1 MDKKKKRK
9 NNKRGPKQKLEARQ
23 FSYFVSLLAALPVD
37 EFVGIARVLK
47 VQLLEENKGRTE
59 DETEDET
66 EGEKGKTESLLRDF
80 AEIFE
85 EMLDE
90 FLRLTPVQRHNLI
103 WIMEAAL
110 SEEENELHADSKY
123 KHLPTS
129 LLTRRATIELNENV
143 EVNDD
148 ATTSTSTD

>member
-23 FSYFVSLLAALPVD
+23 FSYFVNLLAALPVD
-37 EFVGIARVLK
+37 EFVGIARILK
-47 VQLLEENKGRTE
+47 VQLLDKKEG
-59 DETEDET
+59 ETEDE
-66 EGEKGKTESLLRDF
+66 TESLLRDF

-90 FLRLTPVQRHNLI
+90 FLRLTSVQRHNLI

-110 SEEENELHADSKY
+110 SEEGNELHADSKY

-129 LLTRRATIELNENV
+129 LLTRRATIESDENA
-143 EVNDD
+143 EVIED

>member
-9 NNKRGPKQKLEARQ
+9 SNKREPKHKLEARQ
-23 FSYFVSLLAALPVD
+23 FSYFVSLLAVLPVD
-37 EFVGIARVLK
+37 EFVGVARVLK
-47 VQLLEENKGRTE
+47 VRLLEENKGRTE
-59 DETEDET
+59 DETEDE
-66 EGEKGKTESLLRDF
+66 KDKTESLLRDF

-110 SEEENELHADSKY
+110 SEEGNELHADSKY

-129 LLTRRATIELNENV
+129 LLTRRATIELNENA
-143 EVNDD
+143 EVIED

>member
-9 NNKRGPKQKLEARQ
+9 NNKRGLKQKLEARQ

-37 EFVGIARVLK
+37 EFVGIARILK
-47 VQLLEENKGRTE
+47 VQLLDKKEDKTE
-59 DETEDET
+59 DE
-66 EGEKGKTESLLRDF
+66 TESLLRDF

-90 FLRLTPVQRHNLI
+90 FLRLTSVQRHNLI

-110 SEEENELHADSKY
+110 SEEGNELHADSKY

-129 LLTRRATIELNENV
+129 LLTRRATIESDENV
-143 EVNDD
+143 EVIED

>member
-37 EFVGIARVLK
+37 EFVGVARVLK
-47 VQLLEENKGRTE
+47 VRLLEENKGRTE
-59 DETEDET
+59 DETEDE
-66 EGEKGKTESLLRDF
+66 TESLLRDF

-110 SEEENELHADSKY
+110 SEEGNELHADSKY

-129 LLTRRATIELNENV
+129 LLTRRATIESDENA
-143 EVNDD
+143 EVIED

>member
-9 NNKRGPKQKLEARQ
+9 NNKRGPKLEARQ

-37 EFVGIARVLK
+37 EFVGVARVLK
-47 VQLLEENKGRTE
+47 VRLLDKKEN
-59 DETEDET
+59 ETEDEKD
-66 EGEKGKTESLLRDF
+66 ETESLLRDF

-90 FLRLTPVQRHNLI
+90 FLRLTSVQRHNLI

-110 SEEENELHADSKY
+110 SEEGNELHADSKY

-129 LLTRRATIELNENV
+129 LLTRRATIESDENA
-143 EVNDD
+143 EVIED

>member
-9 NNKRGPKQKLEARQ
+9 NSNRKLEARQ

-37 EFVGIARVLK
+37 EFVGVARVLK

-59 DETEDET
+59 DETEDE
-66 EGEKGKTESLLRDF
+66 KSKTESLPRDF

-90 FLRLTPVQRHNLI
+90 FLRLTLVQRHNLI

-110 SEEENELHADSKY
+110 SEEGNELHADTKY

-129 LLTRRATIELNENV
+129 LLTRRATSNQ
-143 EVNDD
+143 
-148 ATTSTSTD
+148 TKTRR

>member
-37 EFVGIARVLK
+37 EFVGIARILK
-47 VQLLEENKGRTE
+47 VQLLDKKEDKTE
-59 DETEDET
+59 DE
-66 EGEKGKTESLLRDF
+66 TESLLRDF

-90 FLRLTPVQRHNLI
+90 FLRLTSVQRHNLI

-110 SEEENELHADSKY
+110 SEEGNELHADSKY
-123 KHLPTS
+123 KRLPTS
-129 LLTRRATIELNENV
+129 LLTRRATIESDENA
-143 EVNDD
+143 EVIED

>member
-37 EFVGIARVLK
+37 EFVGVARVLK
-47 VQLLEENKGRTE
+47 VQLLDKKE
-59 DETEDET
+59 DETKDKTED
-66 EGEKGKTESLLRDF
+66 GAESLLRDF

-110 SEEENELHADSKY
+110 SEEGNELHADSKY

-129 LLTRRATIELNENV
+129 LLTRRATIESDENA
-143 EVNDD
+143 EVIED

>member
-9 NNKRGPKQKLEARQ
+9 NNKRGLKQKLEARQ

-37 EFVGIARVLK
+37 EFVGVARVLK
-47 VQLLEENKGRTE
+47 VQLLDKKE

-66 EGEKGKTESLLRDF
+66 EDGAESLLRDF

-90 FLRLTPVQRHNLI
+90 FLRLTSVQRHNLI

-110 SEEENELHADSKY
+110 SEEGNELHADSKY

-129 LLTRRATIELNENV
+129 LLTRRATIESDENA
-143 EVNDD
+143 EVIED
-148 ATTSTSTD
+148 ATTSTSTY

>member
-37 EFVGIARVLK
+37 EFVGVARVLK
-47 VQLLEENKGRTE
+47 VRLLDKKE

-66 EGEKGKTESLLRDF
+66 ESLLRDF
-80 AEIFE
+80 AKIFE

-90 FLRLTPVQRHNLI
+90 FLRLTFVQRHNLI

-110 SEEENELHADSKY
+110 SEEGNELHADSKY

-129 LLTRRATIELNENV
+129 LLTRRATIESNENA
-143 EVNDD
+143 EVIED

>member
-37 EFVGIARVLK
+37 EFVGVARVLK
-47 VQLLEENKGRTE
+47 VQLLDKKEN
-59 DETEDET
+59 ETEDEKD
-66 EGEKGKTESLLRDF
+66 ETESLLRDF

-110 SEEENELHADSKY
+110 SEEGNELHADSKY

-129 LLTRRATIELNENV
+129 LLTRRATIESNENA
-143 EVNDD
+143 EVIED

>member
-9 NNKRGPKQKLEARQ
+9 NNKRGSKQKLEARQ
-23 FSYFVSLLAALPVD
+23 FSYFVNLLAALPVD
-37 EFVGIARVLK
+37 EFVGVARVLK
-47 VQLLEENKGRTE
+47 VRLLDKKE

-66 EGEKGKTESLLRDF
+66 EDGAESLLRDF

-90 FLRLTPVQRHNLI
+90 FLRLTSVQRHNLI

-110 SEEENELHADSKY
+110 SEEGNELHADTKY

-129 LLTRRATIELNENV
+129 LLTRRATIESDENA
-143 EVNDD
+143 EVIED

>member
-9 NNKRGPKQKLEARQ
+9 NNKRGLKQKLEARQ

-37 EFVGIARVLK
+37 EFVGVARVLK
-47 VQLLEENKGRTE
+47 VQLLDKKE
-59 DETEDET
+59 DETEDE
-66 EGEKGKTESLLRDF
+66 TESLLRDF

-90 FLRLTPVQRHNLI
+90 FLRLTSVQRHNLI

-110 SEEENELHADSKY
+110 SEEGNELHADSKY

-129 LLTRRATIELNENV
+129 LLTRRATIESDENA
-143 EVNDD
+143 EVIED

>member
-37 EFVGIARVLK
+37 EFVGVARVLK
-47 VQLLEENKGRTE
+47 VRLLDKKE

-66 EGEKGKTESLLRDF
+66 EDGAESLLRDF

-90 FLRLTPVQRHNLI
+90 FLRLTSVQRHNLI

-110 SEEENELHADSKY
+110 SEEGNELHADSKY

-129 LLTRRATIELNENV
+129 LLTRRATIESDENV
-143 EVNDD
+143 EVIED

>member
-37 EFVGIARVLK
+37 EFVGVARVLK
-47 VQLLEENKGRTE
+47 VQLLDKKEDKTE
-59 DETEDET
+59 DETEE
-66 EGEKGKTESLLRDF
+66 KTESSLRDF

-90 FLRLTPVQRHNLI
+90 FLRLTSVQRHNLI

-110 SEEENELHADSKY
+110 SEEGSELHADSKY

-129 LLTRRATIELNENV
+129 LLTRRATIESDENA
-143 EVNDD
+143 EVIED

>member
-47 VQLLEENKGRTE
+47 VRLLDKKE
-59 DETEDET
+59 DENEDE
-66 EGEKGKTESLLRDF
+66 TESLLRDF

-90 FLRLTPVQRHNLI
+90 FLRLTSVQRHNLI

-110 SEEENELHADSKY
+110 SEEGNELHADSKY

-129 LLTRRATIELNENV
+129 LLTRRATIESDENA
-143 EVNDD
+143 EVIED

>member
-37 EFVGIARVLK
+37 EFVGIARILK
-47 VQLLEENKGRTE
+47 VQLLDKKE
-59 DETEDET
+59 DETEDE
-66 EGEKGKTESLLRDF
+66 TESLLRDF

-90 FLRLTPVQRHNLI
+90 FLRLTSVQRHNLI

-110 SEEENELHADSKY
+110 SEEGNELHADSKY

-129 LLTRRATIELNENV
+129 LLTRRATIESDENV
-143 EVNDD
+143 EGTED

>member
-9 NNKRGPKQKLEARQ
+9 NNKQGSKQKLEARQ

-47 VQLLEENKGRTE
+47 VRLLDKKE

-66 EGEKGKTESLLRDF
+66 KEKTESSLRDF

-110 SEEENELHADSKY
+110 SEEGNELHADSKY

-129 LLTRRATIELNENV
+129 LLTRRATIESDENA
-143 EVNDD
+143 EVIED

>member
-9 NNKRGPKQKLEARQ
+9 NNKRGLNQKLEARQ

-37 EFVGIARVLK
+37 EFVGIARILK
-47 VQLLEENKGRTE
+47 VQLLDKKE

-66 EGEKGKTESLLRDF
+66 EFLLRDF

-90 FLRLTPVQRHNLI
+90 FLRLTSVQRHNLI

-110 SEEENELHADSKY
+110 SEEGNELHADSKY

-129 LLTRRATIELNENV
+129 LLIRRATIESDENA
-143 EVNDD
+143 EVIED

>member
-23 FSYFVSLLAALPVD
+23 FSYFVNLLAALPVD
-37 EFVGIARVLK
+37 EFVGIARILK
-47 VQLLEENKGRTE
+47 VQLLDKKE
-59 DETEDET
+59 DETEDE
-66 EGEKGKTESLLRDF
+66 TESLLRDF

-90 FLRLTPVQRHNLI
+90 FLRLTSVQRHNLI

-110 SEEENELHADSKY
+110 SEEGNELHADSKY

-129 LLTRRATIELNENV
+129 LLTRRATIESDENA
-143 EVNDD
+143 EVIED

>member
-9 NNKRGPKQKLEARQ
+9 NNKRGLKQKLEARQ
-23 FSYFVSLLAALPVD
+23 LSYFVNLLAALPVD
-37 EFVGIARVLK
+37 EFVGVARVLK

-59 DETEDET
+59 SET
-66 EGEKGKTESLLRDF
+66 EGEKGKIDSLLRDF

-110 SEEENELHADSKY
+110 SEEGSELHADSKY

-129 LLTRRATIELNENV
+129 LLTRRATIESDENA
-143 EVNDD
+143 EVIED
-148 ATTSTSTD
+148 AATSTSTD

>member
-23 FSYFVSLLAALPVD
+23 FSYFVNLLAALPVD
-37 EFVGIARVLK
+37 EFVGIARILK
-47 VQLLEENKGRTE
+47 VRLLDKKE
-59 DETEDET
+59 DETEDE
-66 EGEKGKTESLLRDF
+66 TESLLRDF

-90 FLRLTPVQRHNLI
+90 FLRLTSVQRHNLI

-110 SEEENELHADSKY
+110 SEEGNELHADSKY

-129 LLTRRATIELNENV
+129 LLTRRATIESDENA
-143 EVNDD
+143 EVIED

>member
-37 EFVGIARVLK
+37 EFVGVARVLK
-47 VQLLEENKGRTE
+47 VRLLDKKEDKTE
-59 DETEDET
+59 DETEE
-66 EGEKGKTESLLRDF
+66 KTESLLRDF

-90 FLRLTPVQRHNLI
+90 FLRLTSVQRHNLI

-110 SEEENELHADSKY
+110 SEEGNELHADSKY

-129 LLTRRATIELNENV
+129 LLTRRATIESDENA
-143 EVNDD
+143 EVIED

>member
-9 NNKRGPKQKLEARQ
+9 DNKQKPKQKLEARQ

-37 EFVGIARVLK
+37 EFVGVARVLK
-47 VQLLEENKGRTE
+47 VRLLDKKE
-59 DETEDET
+59 DETED
-66 EGEKGKTESLLRDF
+66 GAESLLRDF

-90 FLRLTPVQRHNLI
+90 FLRLTSVQRHNLI

-110 SEEENELHADSKY
+110 SEEGNELHADNKY

-129 LLTRRATIELNENV
+129 LLTRRATIESDENA
-143 EVNDD
+143 EVIED

>member
-23 FSYFVSLLAALPVD
+23 LSYFVSLLAALPVD
-37 EFVGIARVLK
+37 EFVGVARVLK
-47 VQLLEENKGRTE
+47 VQLLDKKE
-59 DETEDET
+59 DETED
-66 EGEKGKTESLLRDF
+66 GAESLLRDF

-110 SEEENELHADSKY
+110 SEEGNELHADTKY

-129 LLTRRATIELNENV
+129 LLTRRATIESSENA
-143 EVNDD
+143 EVIED
-148 ATTSTSTD
+148 ATTSTSTN

>member
-9 NNKRGPKQKLEARQ
+9 NNKRGLNQKLEARQ
-23 FSYFVSLLAALPVD
+23 FSYFVNLLAVLPVD
-37 EFVGIARVLK
+37 EFVGIARILK
-47 VQLLEENKGRTE
+47 VQLLDKKE
-59 DETEDET
+59 DETEDE
-66 EGEKGKTESLLRDF
+66 TESLLRDF

-90 FLRLTPVQRHNLI
+90 FLRLTSVQRHNLI

-110 SEEENELHADSKY
+110 SEEGNELHADSKY

-129 LLTRRATIELNENV
+129 LLTRRATIESDENA
-143 EVNDD
+143 EVIED

>member
-9 NNKRGPKQKLEARQ
+9 NNKRGLNQKLEARQ
-23 FSYFVSLLAALPVD
+23 FSYFVNLLAALPVD
-37 EFVGIARVLK
+37 EFVGVARVLK
-47 VQLLEENKGRTE
+47 VQLLDKKKDKTE
-59 DETEDET
+59 DE
-66 EGEKGKTESLLRDF
+66 TESLLRDF

-90 FLRLTPVQRHNLI
+90 FLRLTSVQRHNLI
-103 WIMEAAL
+103 WIIEAAL
-110 SEEENELHADSKY
+110 SEEGNELHADSKY

-129 LLTRRATIELNENV
+129 LLTRRATIESDENA
-143 EVNDD
+143 EVIED

>member
-9 NNKRGPKQKLEARQ
+9 NNKQGPKQKLEARQ

-47 VQLLEENKGRTE
+47 VRLLDKKEN
-59 DETEDET
+59 ETEDEKD
-66 EGEKGKTESLLRDF
+66 ETESLLRDF

-90 FLRLTPVQRHNLI
+90 FLRLTSVQRHNLI

-110 SEEENELHADSKY
+110 SEEGNELHADSKY

-129 LLTRRATIELNENV
+129 LLTRRATIESNENA
-143 EVNDD
+143 EVIED

>member
-37 EFVGIARVLK
+37 EFVGVARVLK
-47 VQLLEENKGRTE
+47 VQLLDKKE
-59 DETEDET
+59 DETEDEK
-66 EGEKGKTESLLRDF
+66 GETESLLRDF

-90 FLRLTPVQRHNLI
+90 FLRLTSVQRHNLI

-110 SEEENELHADSKY
+110 SEEGNELHADTKY

-129 LLTRRATIELNENV
+129 LLTRRATIESNENA
-143 EVNDD
+143 EVTED

>member
-37 EFVGIARVLK
+37 EFVGIARILK
-47 VQLLEENKGRTE
+47 VQLLDKKEDKTE
-59 DETEDET
+59 DE
-66 EGEKGKTESLLRDF
+66 TESLLRDF

-90 FLRLTPVQRHNLI
+90 FLRLTSVQRHNLI

-110 SEEENELHADSKY
+110 SEEGNELHADSKY

-129 LLTRRATIELNENV
+129 LLTRRATIESDENA
-143 EVNDD
+143 EVIED

>member
-47 VQLLEENKGRTE
+47 VRLLDKKENKTK
-59 DETEDET
+59 DETEE
-66 EGEKGKTESLLRDF
+66 KTESSLRDF

-90 FLRLTPVQRHNLI
+90 FLRLTSVQRHNLI

-110 SEEENELHADSKY
+110 SEEGNELHADSKY

-129 LLTRRATIELNENV
+129 LLTRRATIESDENA
-143 EVNDD
+143 EVIED

>member
-9 NNKRGPKQKLEARQ
+9 NNKRGLKQKLEARQ

-47 VQLLEENKGRTE
+47 VQLLDKKEDKTE
-59 DETEDET
+59 DE
-66 EGEKGKTESLLRDF
+66 TESLLRDF

-90 FLRLTPVQRHNLI
+90 FLRLTSVQRHNLI

-110 SEEENELHADSKY
+110 SEEGNELHADSKY

-129 LLTRRATIELNENV
+129 LLTRRATIESDENA
-143 EVNDD
+143 EVIED

>member
-9 NNKRGPKQKLEARQ
+9 NNKRGLNQKLEARQ

-37 EFVGIARVLK
+37 EFVGIARILK
-47 VQLLEENKGRTE
+47 VQLLDKKEN
-59 DETEDET
+59 ETEDE
-66 EGEKGKTESLLRDF
+66 TESLLRDF

-90 FLRLTPVQRHNLI
+90 FLRLTSVQRHNLI

-110 SEEENELHADSKY
+110 SEEGNELHADSKY

-129 LLTRRATIELNENV
+129 LLTRRATIESDENA
-143 EVNDD
+143 EVIED

>member
-1 MDKKKKRK
+1 M
-9 NNKRGPKQKLEARQ
+9 
-23 FSYFVSLLAALPVD
+23 D
-37 EFVGIARVLK
+37 EFVGVARVLK

-59 DETEDET
+59 DETEDE
-66 EGEKGKTESLLRDF
+66 KDKTESLLRDF

-90 FLRLTPVQRHNLI
+90 FLRLTPIQRHNLI

-110 SEEENELHADSKY
+110 SEEGNELHADSKY

-129 LLTRRATIELNENV
+129 LLTRRATIESDENA
-143 EVNDD
+143 EVIED

>member
-9 NNKRGPKQKLEARQ
+9 NSNRKLEARQ
-23 FSYFVSLLAALPVD
+23 FSYFVSLLAVLPVD
-37 EFVGIARVLK
+37 EFVGVARVLK
-47 VQLLEENKGRTE
+47 VRLLDKKEN
-59 DETEDET
+59 ETEDET
-66 EGEKGKTESLLRDF
+66 EEKTESSLRDF

-90 FLRLTPVQRHNLI
+90 FLRLTLVQRHNLI

-110 SEEENELHADSKY
+110 SEEGNELHADTRY

-129 LLTRRATIELNENV
+129 LLTRRATIGSDENA
-143 EVNDD
+143 EVIED

>member
-9 NNKRGPKQKLEARQ
+9 NNKQGPKQKLEARQ
-23 FSYFVSLLAALPVD
+23 FSYFVGLLAVLPVD
-37 EFVGIARVLK
+37 EFVGVARILK

-59 DETEDET
+59 GETED
-66 EGEKGKTESLLRDF
+66 EKGKTESLLRDF

-90 FLRLTPVQRHNLI
+90 FLRLTFVQRHNLI

-110 SEEENELHADSKY
+110 SEEGNELHADSKY

-143 EVNDD
+143 EVIED